1 MLHCPSFVV
10 LVFIIVLWLSQ
21 AYSCRIQTVFA
32 LNDLQGFRS
41 DLMGKCDARRL
52 TDLLVRRI
60 RWLTHFI
67 LQCLAFVVRFALFL
81 HALIELNLAIHCG
94 FVGINTLHRTIDAFQ
109 LPMLCH
115 LENELT
121 AALEKH
127 IEAKL
132 AEVID
137 LMALMML
144 HGVIAHVA
152 FPRVKIY
159 YLSIV
164 DQKGDNT
171 IIFNYLNTC

>member
-1 MLHCPSFVV
+1 
-10 LVFIIVLWLSQ
+10 
-21 AYSCRIQTVFA
+21 
-32 LNDLQGFRS
+32 
-41 DLMGKCDARRL
+41 MGKCDARRL
-52 TDLLVRRI
+52 TDLLVRRV

-67 LQCLAFVVRFALFL
+67 LQRLAFVVRFALFL
-81 HALIELNLAIHCG
+81 HASIELNLAIHGG

-127 IEAKL
+127 VEAKF
-132 AEVID
+132 AEVMD

-152 FPRVKIY
+152 LPRVKIY

-164 DQKGDNT
+164 DQEGDPR
-171 IIFNYLNTC
+171 